1 MNLLSGRLCIFKR
14 RNMETINL
22 WSLFNPLE
30 TFLQKSILNSKYW
43 KLRVLLFCCFF
54 SFIWLFAF
62 NRGYIYENFR
72 SFYADEIL
80 NNPQPFFFWNSIVEQ
95 GEAPITFHQYESG
108 SHEANR
114 IFSLT
119 IPLIARYFH
128 LNSLGL
134 FLLQVVLEIVFLYL
148 LIHILSKI
156 QDDKLLVLYLLFAF
170 VNVYAGSCFFFN
182 CFGHG
187 DSYTFFFMLCVLMV
201 MSPVLI
207 TLFCQL
213 AFWCDEGSV
222 VTAIALWFF
231 HHFYYQLNRKE
242 SLKVFLVVVS
252 NILVYF
258 LARAYLSTKYHLA
271 SEDVENFSFD
281 RYIYFIKFTSL
292 WYGKR
297 SAVSVEGFAL
307 LIPMVYIIL
316 CKDRQYLRLSLAL
329 LSWLPIVFISFL
341 GGDTVRTLSFGFV
354 FWLTAFIIIKDRIN
368 RLQLKALLLIVAF
381 VNLLIPVSFP

>member
-1 MNLLSGRLCIFKR
+1 MNLLRCRLCIFKR

-43 KLRVLLFCCFF
+43 KIRVLIFCCLF
-54 SFIWLFAF
+54 SFTWLFAF

-72 SFYADEIL
+72 SFYADVIL
-80 NNPQPFFFWNSIVEQ
+80 HNPQPFFFWNSIIEQ
-95 GEAPITFHQYESG
+95 GEAPLTFHQYESG

-114 IFSLT
+114 IFRLT

-134 FLLQVVLEIVFLYL
+134 YLLQVVFGIAFLYL

-156 QDDKLLVLYLLFAF
+156 LDDKLLVLYLFFAF

-187 DSYTFFFMLCVLMV
+187 DGYTFFFMLCVLMV
-201 MSPVLI
+201 RSPVLI

-213 AFWCDEGSV
+213 AFWCDERSV

-242 SLKVFLVVVS
+242 SLKVFLVIVS
-252 NILVYF
+252 NILVYL

-297 SAVSVEGFAL
+297 TAVSVEGFAL
-307 LIPMVYIIL
+307 LIPMVFIIL
-316 CKDRQYLRLSLAL
+316 YKDRQYLRLFLAF
-329 LSWLPIVFISFL
+329 LSWLPIVGISFL
-341 GGDTVRTLSFGFV
+341 VGDTVRTLSFGFV
-354 FWLTAFIIIKDRIN
+354 FWLIAFIIIKDRIN